1 MSKHQTEG
9 VIETIT
15 NMLFGQEWKPY
26 NKHETPYLDTLPSM
40 RNVLQFEQIELFLE
54 AMALNAIVE
63 EIMIDDTTAT
73 VYTNN
78 GSSQSGV
85 GSCVV
90 QSLTTNGQQRTFSK
104 FGIFTESRKS
114 LAELEAITLKILSA
128 ASFHRYSEMDIL
140 NRIDFVM
147 MDST

>member
-1 MSKHQTEG
+1 
-9 VIETIT
+9 
-15 NMLFGQEWKPY
+15 
-26 NKHETPYLDTLPSM
+26 
-40 RNVLQFEQIELFLE
+40 
-54 AMALNAIVE
+54 MALNAIVE